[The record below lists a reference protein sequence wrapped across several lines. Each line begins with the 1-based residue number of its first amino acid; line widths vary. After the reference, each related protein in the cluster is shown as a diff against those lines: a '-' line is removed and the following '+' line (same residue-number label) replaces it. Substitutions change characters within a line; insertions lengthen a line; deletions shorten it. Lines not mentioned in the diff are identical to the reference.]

1 MKKFKKALICAAAC
15 ATALSMT
22 ALAAC
27 SGDETPSSDLSAD
40 VTVAEAM
47 SSEQLGAQLEK
58 LENANACAFTL
69 EGGLK
74 ATKMNN
80 EALETAMTM
89 ASVSAKGNFEDGDA
103 DINLAINSKLVPDNG
118 ASPAAEEGTEAG
130 DGMTMLEASVYL
142 RSWNAFVPNFE
153 IGGYDR
159 FDITSGISESGIELS
174 DFISMFVQS
183 AAQESAMLLTLA
195 NTTDSITVNET
206 AHTITLDINKMI
218 YGVYDYIRQIVNNIT
233 PNTTVSGLLKC
244 SAVRY
249 YIEAYTAGMTAQDLF
264 DTVMEIIAGAGGSG
278 GPSTGT
284 TPMALADI
292 PENSPLAAVMPLQG
306 EGVYD
311 YIVRLAN
318 SQDVATLLGS
328 QAPVGATKIA
338 DMLGAEAANALDA
351 LKTTVNSLSAII
363 KEDKISMPEA
373 EGMSPAYAGMTVSGL
388 KLTYT
393 YSDSGLQ
400 SESFEGKIVTDVE
413 METGVVVP
421 CEMEVSLTLTVLSE
435 KVTEFTDITDYVVN
449 VYDEYGTKTGVTTVG
464 EILAPAPAPSV

>member
-27 SGDETPSSDLSAD
+27 SDEETPSSDLSAD

-47 SSEQLGAQLEK
+47 SSEQLGAQLAK
-58 LENANACAFTL
+58 LENTTACAFTL

-80 EALETAMTM
+80 EALEAAITM

-103 DINLAINSKLVPDNG
+103 DINLAVNSKLVPDNG
-118 ASPAAEEGTEAG
+118 ASPTAEEGGENVAS
-130 DGMTMLEASVYL
+130 MLETSLYL

-159 FDITSGISESGIELS
+159 FDVTSGISESGIELS

-206 AHTITLDINKMI
+206 AHTITLDVNKMI

-244 SAVRY
+244 SAVKY

-292 PENSPLAAVMPLQG
+292 PENSPLAAVMPLQD

-328 QAPVGATKIA
+328 PAPIGATKIA
-338 DMLGAEAANALDA
+338 DMLGAEAANALDG

-400 SESFEGKIVTDVE
+400 SESFEGKIVMDVE

-435 KVTEFTDITDYVVN
+435 KVTEFTDITDYIVN
-449 VYDEYGTKTGVTTVG
+449 VYDEVTGNKTDETTVG